1 MPAITFRNHLGN
13 LIDIPTVKASDA
25 KNRFGAILDQATQG
39 GAVAITRHD
48 TTRAMLISIEEFQ
61 SLVSSRQASL
71 TSLSAEF
78 DALLEQMQTPA
89 HRKGAQ
95 KAFADS
101 SVTRRAMV
109 PDAPAHKRKKK

>member
-1 MPAITFRNHLGN
+1 MSVTTFRNRLGN
-13 LIDIPTVKASDA
+13 LVDIPTITASDA
-25 KNRFGAILDQATQG
+25 KNRFGAILDKATQG

-48 TTRAMLISIEEFQ
+48 ATRAMLISIEEFQ

-78 DALLEQMQTPA
+78 DALLEQMQAPA

-95 KAFADS
+95 KAFSAS
-101 SVTRRAMV
+101 SALPLPAINAATRR
-109 PDAPAHKRKKK
+109 RKKQ